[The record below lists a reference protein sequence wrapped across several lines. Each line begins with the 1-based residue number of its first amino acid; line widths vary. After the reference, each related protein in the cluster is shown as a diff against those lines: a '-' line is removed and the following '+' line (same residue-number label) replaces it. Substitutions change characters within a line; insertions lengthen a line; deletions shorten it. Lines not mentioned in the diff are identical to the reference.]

1 MGFVCNYFF
10 QTTKVLGV
18 LINAERVHNNTFQE
32 GVEFYYKYKS
42 TNNIQLLDSA
52 KEHIEKAN
60 QMAYQFGTIDKLL
73 QLPKEEYIRTLFRV
87 YNEAF
92 NHDQSN
98 AYLLASRAK
107 LFLWVKNRQL
117 NQAQEIA
124 YKGYLLGEKIK
135 QNILIREAEQIDT
148 KSQVKN
154 ENQVMDADLSQMRI
168 FYHDFA
174 VNITS
179 LNDFTFGLLV
189 IGIFIIVTLMIVLV
203 TSLSA
208 IIFKSIENPI
218 DEMVQKFR
226 VIATGN
232 LNTEIS
238 IDTDNEIGHLANSFR
253 EIQSGL
259 IEVIAYTKKVAGGNY
274 NASLAPRSKED
285 ELSHALNQMVHQLK
299 VSHEK
304 SEQDSW
310 FKSGINQLN
319 EQLRGDQN
327 IADISG
333 HALSFMMEFLH
344 SQLGSVHLY
353 NSEYQFLKL
362 ISAVGFDQKKLKERI
377 KLNEGITGRAALEK
391 RLILLADIS
400 DSTYTTYSSSGEYHP
415 KQVAVLP
422 LIFNGNLVGVMELSS
437 IQMYTDLEIEFLKNA
452 AEIIAINLNSA
463 INMVKTNELLQKTQD
478 QASELQVQQ
487 EELRVANEELMEHT
501 NVLTESE
508 KRLQVQQEELRVA
521 NEELEERTRQL
532 EIQKEDISVKNSEL
546 LKIKDELELKARQL
560 QLSSQYKSE
569 FLANMSHELRTPLN
583 SLLILSNILSNNK
596 SGNLTED
603 QVRSASIIHKSGSD
617 LLVLINEILDLSKIE
632 AGKMTIEMAEVRTL
646 DIQEEI
652 LMNFTATAEDKKLRF
667 EVEVSH
673 QFPEKIITDR
683 QRLMQI
689 IKNLLSNA
697 FKFTSRGSVTVGLIP
712 TPGDFKSSIQA
723 LNTSNSCCIKI
734 SDTGVGIPADK
745 MESIFEAFQQADGS
759 ISRKFGGTG
768 LGLSI
773 SRELIKIL
781 GGEIQLES
789 KMGEGSTFYIYLPTS
804 PSTDDKPLETKP
816 PVSEQAL
823 NGTNNLL
830 VKPTEKQTKSIPF
843 FIEDDRDSA
852 KNEAIVLIIHP
863 ARKQAEKFLQQAR
876 AKNYKA
882 IVAATI
888 EDGMVLAE
896 NYHPLAI
903 MLAQELVND
912 KDQQNYTR
920 LKANPLVS
928 KLPVHLISS
937 IDYGGSLAE
946 DSELKTLETFEFGDA
961 LKQLEPDG
969 LSHSKKILVVED
981 DTVTR
986 QLVKT
991 LLSGLDIEIQEANNA
1006 EDAYEL
1012 ISIENFDCI
1021 ILDLGL
1027 PDYSGKELLQKLK
1040 QNNISI
1046 PKIIVYT
1053 GEDLSKEDLKSLNT
1067 FTNTIILKGIKSDE
1081 RLMDEVTLFLHQVA
1095 RNNPGV
1101 KIKRPVEDTEGD
1113 VLFKGKRILVVDD
1126 DIRNVFALGKI
1137 LEDKDIEVL
1146 EAENGQM
1153 AIDVLNENKE
1163 IDLILMDVMMP
1174 VMNGYEAIRIIRNT
1188 PEIKD
1193 IPIICLTAKA
1203 MKEDYENALKNG
1215 ANDYLSKP
1223 LNEEKLF
1230 GMLKIWLYKK

>member
-1 MGFVCNYFF
+1 MDFRGLRLRNKLRIINVITILSIIVMGFVCNYFF

-478 QASELQVQQ
+478 QASEL
-487 EELRVANEELMEHT
+487 
-501 NVLTESE
+501 
-508 KRLQVQQEELRVA
+508 
-521 NEELEERTRQL
+521 
-532 EIQKEDISVKNSEL
+532 
-546 LKIKDELELKARQL
+546 
-560 QLSSQYKSE
+560 
-569 FLANMSHELRTPLN
+569 
-583 SLLILSNILSNNK
+583 
-596 SGNLTED
+596 
-603 QVRSASIIHKSGSD
+603 
-617 LLVLINEILDLSKIE
+617 
-632 AGKMTIEMAEVRTL
+632 
-646 DIQEEI
+646 
-652 LMNFTATAEDKKLRF
+652 
-667 EVEVSH
+667 
-673 QFPEKIITDR
+673 
-683 QRLMQI
+683 
-689 IKNLLSNA
+689 
-697 FKFTSRGSVTVGLIP
+697 
-712 TPGDFKSSIQA
+712 
-723 LNTSNSCCIKI
+723 
-734 SDTGVGIPADK
+734 
-745 MESIFEAFQQADGS
+745 
-759 ISRKFGGTG
+759 
-768 LGLSI
+768 
-773 SRELIKIL
+773 
-781 GGEIQLES
+781 
-789 KMGEGSTFYIYLPTS
+789 
-804 PSTDDKPLETKP
+804 
-816 PVSEQAL
+816 
-823 NGTNNLL
+823 
-830 VKPTEKQTKSIPF
+830 
-843 FIEDDRDSA
+843 
-852 KNEAIVLIIHP
+852 
-863 ARKQAEKFLQQAR
+863 
-876 AKNYKA
+876 
-882 IVAATI
+882 
-888 EDGMVLAE
+888 
-896 NYHPLAI
+896 
-903 MLAQELVND
+903 
-912 KDQQNYTR
+912 
-920 LKANPLVS
+920 
-928 KLPVHLISS
+928 
-937 IDYGGSLAE
+937 
-946 DSELKTLETFEFGDA
+946 
-961 LKQLEPDG
+961 
-969 LSHSKKILVVED
+969 
-981 DTVTR
+981 
-986 QLVKT
+986 
-991 LLSGLDIEIQEANNA
+991 
-1006 EDAYEL
+1006 
-1012 ISIENFDCI
+1012 
-1021 ILDLGL
+1021 
-1027 PDYSGKELLQKLK
+1027 
-1040 QNNISI
+1040 
-1046 PKIIVYT
+1046 
-1053 GEDLSKEDLKSLNT
+1053 
-1067 FTNTIILKGIKSDE
+1067 
-1081 RLMDEVTLFLHQVA
+1081 
-1095 RNNPGV
+1095 
-1101 KIKRPVEDTEGD
+1101 
-1113 VLFKGKRILVVDD
+1113 
-1126 DIRNVFALGKI
+1126 
-1137 LEDKDIEVL
+1137 
-1146 EAENGQM
+1146 
-1153 AIDVLNENKE
+1153 
-1163 IDLILMDVMMP
+1163 
-1174 VMNGYEAIRIIRNT
+1174 
-1188 PEIKD
+1188 
-1193 IPIICLTAKA
+1193 
-1203 MKEDYENALKNG
+1203 
-1215 ANDYLSKP
+1215 
-1223 LNEEKLF
+1223 
-1230 GMLKIWLYKK
+1230 